1 MGQGGYIVI
10 ANATPYAMQ
19 STYNHSYQMNSWSFP
34 QTINAGTCVSVY
46 VEWDQSVFDNQ
57 SDDSGE
63 QNYTFNGLTF
73 QIQARAQNGFNL
85 GVQLQNFGTQGVPQ
99 GTTLNLGWN
108 HNGNVF
114 FILSETNG
122 ILTSTNLSGAWMQ
135 NSLAALGSR
144 TLLDLCIPG
153 SHDAGMSQFNSH
165 TAFAATC
172 NTITQTNSIGGQLS
186 LGSRYFDIRPVISA
200 GQYYTGHY
208 SLVSQINS
216 WQGANGESIASIVND
231 VNAFTANNKELVIL
245 YLSHDLNTDAGNNN
259 YPGFDQDEW
268 NSLFAILKGI
278 NNLYVAPADAN
289 LTKLTLNQFIG
300 NNKAAVVLIV
310 DPTNSG
316 IQLGSYAGNG
326 FFPATALNLF
336 NSYSNTNDLPTMTS
350 DQLSKMKAERTPPN
364 LSYFLLSWTL
374 SQDNTEVTTCAIG
387 TANSILDLANIA
399 NQALPGTLLQN
410 VSSNCYPNIIYT
422 DNVSGFNVAALAMA
436 VNSIAIN

>member
-1 MGQGGYIVI
+1 
-10 ANATPYAMQ
+10 
-19 STYNHSYQMNSWSFP
+19 
-34 QTINAGTCVSVY
+34 
-46 VEWDQSVFDNQ
+46 
-57 SDDSGE
+57 
-63 QNYTFNGLTF
+63 
-73 QIQARAQNGFNL
+73 
-85 GVQLQNFGTQGVPQ
+85 
-99 GTTLNLGWN
+99 
-108 HNGNVF
+108 
-114 FILSETNG
+114 
-122 ILTSTNLSGAWMQ
+122 
-135 NSLAALGSR
+135 
-144 TLLDLCIPG
+144 
-153 SHDAGMSQFNSH
+153 MSQFNSH